1 MKINPPKGL
10 IFSPRLRNVPTF
22 NGTKVPGPLSNRAHS
37 TLMKLSQSLC
47 AGLCCLGLLVAA
59 SAQQNPVKFELPQ
72 VGSGATAAP
81 AAQTTPAPATAAPVA
96 AAPVKFTEAQLME
109 VYGWMV
115 GARMNLAELE
125 FTPAQLE
132 SMAKGLALAAAG
144 RQPSYD
150 GEQVGP
156 QLQAILAKK
165 QENFLLKVRNQN
177 MADTAAFFTKLKEN
191 KAVKELSGSGLR
203 YEVIE
208 EGKGAV
214 AKKGQLVKIHYTG
227 SFINGQIFDTSLQA
241 PEGQAPVPIEALAA
255 DGALIDGM
263 LEALLKMPVGSKW
276 KLYIPPHL
284 AYGDDGAQGIPPAA
298 TMIFE
303 VEVFGVQDAPKQPAD
318 AKK

>member
-1 MKINPPKGL
+1 
-10 IFSPRLRNVPTF
+10 
-22 NGTKVPGPLSNRAHS
+22 
-37 TLMKLSQSLC
+37 MKLSQFLS
-47 AGLCCLGLLVAA
+47 AGLCSLGLLVAA

-81 AAQTTPAPATAAPVA
+81 ATQTTPAPATVAPAAVAPAAPA
-96 AAPVKFTEAQLME
+96 VKFTEAQLME

-132 SMAKGLALAAAG
+132 AMAKGLALAAAG

-156 QLQAILAKK
+156 QLQAILQKK

-191 KAVKELSGSGLR
+191 KTVKELSGSGLR
-203 YEVIE
+203 YEVIT
-208 EGKGAV
+208 EGKGAI
-214 AKKGQLVKIHYTG
+214 AKKGQVVKIHYTG
-227 SFINGQIFDTSLQA
+227 AFINGQIFDTSLQA
-241 PEGQAPVPIEALAA
+241 PEGQTPRPIDALVEE
-255 DGALIDGM
+255 GALIDGM

-276 KLYIPPHL
+276 KLYNPPHL
-284 AYGDDGAQGIPPAA
+284 AYGDEGAQGIPPAA

-303 VEVFGVQDAPKQPAD
+303 VEVLGVQDAPKQPAD